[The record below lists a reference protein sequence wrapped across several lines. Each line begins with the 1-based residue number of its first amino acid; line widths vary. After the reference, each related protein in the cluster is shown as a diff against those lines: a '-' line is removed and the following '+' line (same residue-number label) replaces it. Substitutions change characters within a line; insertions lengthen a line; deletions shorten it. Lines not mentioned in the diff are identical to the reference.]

1 MARSLPP
8 TAARMRALAL
18 DLPNQLEAGF
28 AAGRELGS
36 GPRSARQAIMVGMG
50 GSAIAADLV
59 LSITDPETELPLTVA
74 RGPTLP
80 RSVGRETWTVL
91 ASYSGQTWETLL
103 AYDEAKRRGAS
114 LYAISSGGEL
124 ARRAE
129 RDGVPHLLLPPGIPP
144 RSALGY
150 MVGGLLGALDPF
162 FPESNERRVR
172 DAAARLRTLGARL
185 ANPKGPSAEYAE
197 ALGNRVPYVYADTA
211 FAGLAR
217 RWKTQ
222 FEENAKRLA
231 HFDLVP
237 ELFHNAL
244 VAWDALSRAE
254 ARRRGVFLLEWSEE
268 SPATRWSFAYFDQL
282 LRSRGVPVF
291 RVPLAPTDR
300 LDAILEGVAI
310 GDHLSLF
317 LAERA
322 GVDPEPVAA
331 IVRLKKAQELG
342 GLGRTAPVAPRAR
355 RRAVARK

>member
-1 MARSLPP
+1 
-8 TAARMRALAL
+8 
-18 DLPNQLEAGF
+18 
-28 AAGRELGS
+28 
-36 GPRSARQAIMVGMG
+36 
-50 GSAIAADLV
+50 
-59 LSITDPETELPLTVA
+59 
-74 RGPTLP
+74 
-80 RSVGRETWTVL
+80 
-91 ASYSGQTWETLL
+91 
-103 AYDEAKRRGAS
+103 YDEARRRGAS
-114 LYAISSGGEL
+114 VYAISAGGEL

-129 RDGVPHLLLPPGIPP
+129 RDGIPHLLLPPGLPP

-162 FPESNERRVR
+162 FPESNERRIREAAASLRVLGGR
-172 DAAARLRTLGARL
+172 LSGSRGLAARLAEGLGD
-185 ANPKGPSAEYAE
+185 
-197 ALGNRVPYVYADTA
+197 RVPYVYAESG

-244 VAWDALSRAE
+244 VAWDALPKSK

-268 SPATRWSFAYFDQL
+268 SPATRWSFQYFSRL

-291 RVPLAPTDR
+291 PVPLAPTDR

-310 GDHLSLF
+310 GDHVSLF

-331 IVRLKKAQELG
+331 IVRLKKAQEVG
-342 GLGRTAPVAPRAR
+342 GLGRSLPPNKAIKARASPRR
-355 RRAVARK
+355 PRG